1 MTVDEPPEIIKNAL
15 NLSPIAPC
23 NSGYLLVAKF
33 LGYFAILIKGT
44 SKNGSQG
51 RSPRQ
56 RSTCGVGS
64 R

>member
-15 NLSPIAPC
+15 TLSPIAPC
-23 NSGYLLVAKF
+23 NSGYLLVVKF

-51 RSPRQ
+51 A
-56 RSTCGVGS
+56 
-64 R
+64 